1 MNPWGPRYHWHPR
14 SDSGAH
20 ISAQKQGFFSF
31 PWSSKLQGCT
41 RAIISGCGSPTE
53 RISQFLEFFLALIAL
68 SQSTHIKDTT
78 DLLCK
83 LEALRLPPHVIL
95 LVGDIA
101 SMYSN
106 IPHDDAQNII
116 RCSLTE
122 NETLDYGIKRP
133 STDSLMDLAKLI
145 FEGNYF
151 RFDGKYYRQ
160 TCGLAMGSRASV
172 SGSDIVVHH
181 FERQLIAKYNKQ
193 LLTFLRFRDDV
204 FGIFDGSMT
213 ECQQFMADANSL
225 HPKLKF
231 NFEISLEK
239 VSFLDVDIFKGSRF
253 NEQGILDF
261 TTHFKSTNKFQYIHR
276 DSCHPPGVFK
286 GLIKGELQR
295 YARNTNDT
303 FMYRSQVEDFRTRL
317 AQRGYNSQ
325 EFDIQSEKVSHE
337 KRHEFLQYKVKEKS
351 EVPLTFVTN
360 YNPYYKRDLNEVLT
374 KHWHYV
380 SSVPNLSNLFLRPP
394 VLAYKR
400 NKNISDSLVRAK
412 LRPLKKYKK

>member
-116 RCSLTE
+116 RQTLNE
-122 NETLDYGIKRP
+122 NEELDYGMKRP
-133 STDSLMDLAKLI
+133 STDSLMELAKLI

-151 RFDGKYYRQ
+151 KFDGKYYRQ

-181 FERQLIAKYNKQ
+181 FEKQLIQKYNKQ
-193 LLTFLRFRDDV
+193 LLIFLRFRDDV
-204 FGIFDGSMT
+204 FGIFDGSLS
-213 ECQQFMADANSL
+213 ECQQFMDDANSL
-225 HPKLKF
+225 HPKLRF
-231 NFEISLEK
+231 NFDVSQEK
-239 VSFLDVDIFKGSRF
+239 VSFLDVDIFKGPRF
-253 NEQGILDF
+253 KDQGILDF
-261 TTHFKSTNKFQYIHR
+261 ATHFKPTNKFQYIHR

-286 GLIKGELQR
+286 GLIKGELLR
-295 YARNTNDT
+295 YARNTSDPTLYN
-303 FMYRSQVEDFRTRL
+303 SQVEDFRKRL
-317 AQRGYNSQ
+317 INRGYSSK
-325 EFDIQSEKVSHE
+325 EFDLQRDKVPHE
-337 KRHEFLQYKVKEKS
+337 KRHEFLQYKEKKWVQS
-351 EVPLTFVTN
+351 ATYICHQLQ
-360 YNPYYKRDLNEVLT
+360 
-374 KHWHYV
+374 
-380 SSVPNLSNLFLRPP
+380 
-394 VLAYKR
+394 
-400 NKNISDSLVRAK
+400 SL
-412 LRPLKKYKK
+412 L